1 METHCCLAHEVPGLR
16 PASVLLVLVWIAL
29 HDMHTPATVLAAARQ
44 LLAPGGAVLVL
55 EFSSPDNFAE
65 VASSEAAEVAAVRA
79 QARLCLSVSV
89 LHCLPVSKELQP
101 SQVTPPLS
109 ITRQLQ
115 RCVCVHCAGSGHR
128 ALPRHAGAGGGQG
141 GVQQRHLLPRI
152 TRHDHVRAQGGPA
165 PASPA
170 SQASCRG

>member
-29 HDMHTPATVLAAARQ
+29 HDMHNPATVLAAARQ

-101 SQVTPPLS
+101 SQVITLS
-109 ITRQLQ
+109 LTRQLQ
-115 RCVCVHCAGSGHR
+115 RCALCRQWAPRSPPPRWCGWRPGRGS
-128 ALPRHAGAGGGQG
+128 A
-141 GVQQRHLLPRI
+141 
-152 TRHDHVRAQGGPA
+152 
-165 PASPA
+165 ASPPSPPHKA
-170 SQASCRG
+170 

>member
-29 HDMHTPATVLAAARQ
+29 HDMHNPATVLAAARQ

-101 SQVTPPLS
+101 SQVITLS

-115 RCVCVHCAGSGHR
+115 RCALCRQWAPRSPPPRWCGWRPGRGS
-128 ALPRHAGAGGGQG
+128 A
-141 GVQQRHLLPRI
+141 
-152 TRHDHVRAQGGPA
+152 
-165 PASPA
+165 ASPPSPPHKA
-170 SQASCRG
+170 SPCSCSGRTSPSQASCRG

>member
-1 METHCCLAHEVPGLR
+1 METHCCLAHEVPGLG

-29 HDMHTPATVLAAARQ
+29 HDMHNPATVLAAARQ

-101 SQVTPPLS
+101 SQVITLS

-115 RCVCVHCAGSGHR
+115 RCVTVQAVGT
-128 ALPRHAGAGGGQG
+128 AL
-141 GVQQRHLLPRI
+141 
-152 TRHDHVRAQGGPA
+152 
-165 PASPA
+165 SPA
-170 SQASCRG
+170 TLVRVAARAGFSSVTSFPATQGMTMFVLRADQPQPAQPARPAAGDE

>member
-29 HDMHTPATVLAAARQ
+29 HDMHNPATVLAAARQ

-101 SQVTPPLS
+101 SQVITLHHQTAAALCTVQAVGTALS
-109 ITRQLQ
+109 PATLVRVAA
-115 RCVCVHCAGSGHR
+115 RAGFSS
-128 ALPRHAGAGGGQG
+128 
-141 GVQQRHLLPRI
+141 V
-152 TRHDHVRAQGGPA
+152 T
-165 PASPA
+165 SFPA
-170 SQASCRG
+170 SQGMTMFVLRADQPQPARPAAGDE